1 MELSIELARTVLA
14 VVDLGTFDAAARRLR
29 VTPSAVSQRVRA
41 LEHQLGQV
49 LLVREKPVRPT
60 PAGRTIVR
68 LARQLALLEQEAR
81 AELGAGDTG
90 VAIVTVAV
98 NADSL
103 ATWLMPALGPLFR
116 TDDLVVQVH
125 RDDQNRTAELLE
137 SGDAMAAVTA
147 RAAAVAGCVVRALGS
162 MRYRAVATP
171 AYVAR
176 HGGGPGIDWLR
187 DAPLVQFDR
196 HDDLQHR
203 YLRAC
208 GVDPDEPP
216 RHVIPSSTEF
226 AAAVHLG
233 AGWGMLP
240 DAQCDAAL
248 SDGRLVLIG
257 GDPIEVELYW
267 QQWSLRSSSLDRV
280 ADAVETGARAALRP
294 AA

>member
-1 MELSIELARTVLA
+1 MDLSIELARTVLA

-81 AELGAGDTG
+81 AELGAGEKG

-137 SGDAMAAVTA
+137 SGDVMAAVTA

-203 YLRAC
+203 YLRAR

-216 RHVIPSSTEF
+216 RHVIPSSMEF

-280 ADAVETGARAALRP
+280 AGAVEAGARAALRP